1 MCQGASSSSPRSK
14 RRLFIASSTLSG
26 GGDSSPSGSWPPV
39 TWKGSG
45 AHVPPSVQVARAP
58 TRTPARGY
66 SRLRFRPACGPGW
79 PADVAIFPNSAIFFY
94 FFSCCS
100 KLNKMQ
106 THVLNRPTA

>member
-39 TWKGSG
+39 TWKGS
-45 AHVPPSVQVARAP
+45 A
-58 TRTPARGY
+58 PARGY

-79 PADVAIFPNSAIFFY
+79 PADVAVFPNSAIFFY